1 LLPIS
6 LMRSARTMVLCMR
19 LVQAMPPDKDGRDLL
34 VINSQLKSS
43 LLSLLLKIG
52 KKSMISPRMPQILSQ
67 LRKWWLS

>member
-19 LVQAMPPDKDGRDLL
+19 LVQATPPDKDGRDLL